1 MSGRVGSITTPII
14 SDGLVFNMDAANR
27 ASYTRTGTTVTDTV
41 SDIAGTINGAVFETT
56 DNGIFALDGVDDY
69 IEVMSNG
76 NGSVFET
83 QTYTIDSWIKLDATN
98 NNEVIFSYDYT
109 AHSSPYYSIHL
120 RTGSNGRLYL
130 LWNNGSIYRLLVTS
144 NFAVTAGSWLHV
156 VALHESGRQKTYVNG
171 QVVASSTNTDT
182 ISFYDQEVWIGKGN
196 FGGNFGGD
204 IASIRFYNRA
214 LSDEEVLYNYNA
226 LKGRFGL

>member
-1 MSGRVGSITTPII
+1 MSGRVGSITTGII

-27 ASYTRTGTTVTDTV
+27 ASYPRTGTTVTDTV
-41 SDIAGTINGAVFETT
+41 SDIAGTINGAAFETT

-83 QTYTIDSWIKLDATN
+83 QTYTIDSWIKLDATT

-109 AHSSPYYSIHL
+109 AHSPPHYAAHL
-120 RTGSNGRLYL
+120 RTGSNGRLYFY
-130 LWNNGSIYRLLVTS
+130 WNNGSTLKLLVTS
-144 NFAVTAGSWLHV
+144 NFAVTAGPWLHV

-171 QVVASSTNTDT
+171 QTVASSTSTDT
-182 ISFYDQEVWIGKGN
+182 ISFFDQEVWIGRSNTGA
-196 FGGNFGGD
+196 NFGGD
-204 IASIRFYNRA
+204 IASIKFYNRA